1 MEGDL
6 GHQTSQVIY
15 MSSSVPVNFHCHSI
29 FSDGDQTP
37 EALAANLAKAGVR
50 FAALTDHDTLEGLR
64 RFSEAAGKHGV
75 VCLPGVEITTWYNG
89 TEVHLLA
96 YDFNPENV
104 ELLAM
109 LYSLRQIANLEVHS
123 IADSIRKKG
132 TNFSNHSEESHK
144 IPDGVN
150 GRLNTI
156 EAIALVHRA
165 GGKVFLAHPLVTE
178 PSIELLDEMV
188 QDFKNHGLDGIEA
201 IYDVFSEQQRSDL
214 CEMADRH
221 NLLVSAGTDL
231 HSNNGVFAINLPRTR
246 WVKLREAIFTSPS
259 FSNDPMRKA
268 KLTNQGGSHTYRPS
282 LKPHIFRRRASVIR
296 IFLPSLFAIGLF
308 LAVIWGILLPSFE
321 QTLLDR
327 KRELIR
333 ELTYSAWSI
342 LASYQKDEQNGILT
356 REEAQSMALK
366 QIEALRYGPEGKD
379 YFWIQDLQPKMLMH
393 PYRPDLNGQDV
404 SNFTDT
410 RGVPIFVEFANLVSR
425 DGEGYIDYVWQW
437 KDDPN
442 RLEPKESYVK
452 GFTPWGWIIGTGIY
466 TDDVRAEIV
475 RIERSIVNTSLV
487 VTGVVVLLL
496 LFVLQQ
502 SMKIDRERQEVV
514 DSLRESTER
523 YHSLVEAT
531 TEGTLLVVNDR
542 CRYANPTFLNM
553 SGYSARQLEFLEL
566 EDLVRRE
573 DENTDFW
580 QRFDF
585 LTNQEPPHGTE
596 LQATGGLDGVLRC
609 ADGEKLDCVFIL
621 NPIVFAGQSGLIL
634 LAKDVAHGSA
644 VLAQDIQPLTA
655 QAAPVGI
662 FRARL
667 NRRASIQEM
676 NTTAQEFFADP
687 NPSLADIFMDF
698 SEFDEIISSLQDGN
712 QVSNHL
718 LQTSSP
724 DASMHFISLS
734 AKVVN
739 DSNEQGAFIAGTLQ
753 DVTEQH
759 RGELERGKLVEKLQ
773 ASLLF
778 LHEPLSRLGRNV
790 LISDFQMSVSELARL
805 MTARNT
811 TAAIITSEKNMLGIV
826 TDQDLRTRVLASGAS
841 ASMPIHTIMSAPLV
855 KISEDALIYEAL
867 LLMEEKN
874 IRHLA
879 IEDHEGQIVNV
890 VDNKSLIQFQSYG
903 TVVLI
908 REISH
913 ATNPQDI
920 SLLAKRTPLLAQTL
934 IDSSAR
940 PRHVTRMLA
949 SICDSATERLVQLA
963 IDELGPPPTPYAFIS
978 MGSQGRQE
986 QTLLTDQDN
995 GIIYMPSSEAE
1006 AGAAND
1012 YFLQMGKRV
1021 CEGLEQSGYPYCR
1034 GGVMANNPRWCRS
1047 LPDWIS
1053 SFREGIQTPEPQEI
1067 IDLSIFLDFRTVCGD
1082 NEITRELLR
1091 AIDLALAEEP
1101 GIFHHL
1107 AEGALN
1113 FKPPFRLLG
1122 NVYLGGSETEHSGEI
1137 NLKDAM
1143 MPIVTFARLYSLRY
1157 QVGRTHTVERIE
1169 SLSEKGEI
1177 LPSSR
1182 EEIISSYDFLMQ
1194 LRLQSQLTMI
1204 KRGLPLTNVVRVNQL
1219 GYMQQEQLKQSFAQ
1233 ISAVQKKIEYDF
1245 LSGG

>member
-1 MEGDL
+1 MNIIEVKELSKNYGKLTAVDKVSFQVAEGEIFGFL
-6 GHQTSQVIY
+6 GPNGAGKTTTISMLCTLLKPTSGTATLNGFDIIRHRSDVRRSIGLVFQEPALDEYLSAEQNLRFHAYAYNVSPVVREKRINEVLELVELADRRRSKVSTFSGGMKRRLEIARGLLHNPKVLFLDEPTLGLDPQTRRHIWDYVLALRKQSKLTIFLTTHY
-15 MSSSVPVNFHCHSI
+15 MDEAENCDRISI
-29 FSDGDQTP
+29 IDHGHIIALDSPDKLKDAMGGDVVT
-37 EALAANLAKAGVR
+37 LKAADN
-50 FAALTDHDTLEGLR
+50 
-64 RFSEAAGKHGV
+64 EAAAKELKEKFNLNPV
-75 VCLPGVEITTWYNG
+75 IQNG
-89 TEVHLLA
+89 NIN
-96 YDFNPENV
+96 FNVPQG
-104 ELLAM
+104 EL
-109 LYSLRQIANLEVHS
+109 
-123 IADSIRKKG
+123 
-132 TNFSNHSEESHK
+132 
-144 IPDGVN
+144 
-150 GRLNTI
+150 
-156 EAIALVHRA
+156 
-165 GGKVFLAHPLVTE
+165 
-178 PSIELLDEMV
+178 
-188 QDFKNHGLDGIEA
+188 
-201 IYDVFSEQQRSDL
+201 
-214 CEMADRH
+214 
-221 NLLVSAGTDL
+221 
-231 HSNNGVFAINLPRTR
+231 
-246 WVKLREAIFTSPS
+246 
-259 FSNDPMRKA
+259 
-268 KLTNQGGSHTYRPS
+268 
-282 LKPHIFRRRASVIR
+282 
-296 IFLPSLFAIGLF
+296 FLPKLM
-308 LAVIWGILLPSFE
+308 
-321 QTLLDR
+321 
-327 KRELIR
+327 
-333 ELTYSAWSI
+333 
-342 LASYQKDEQNGILT
+342 QNF
-356 REEAQSMALK
+356 Q
-366 QIEALRYGPEGKD
+366 
-379 YFWIQDLQPKMLMH
+379 
-393 PYRPDLNGQDV
+393 
-404 SNFTDT
+404 
-410 RGVPIFVEFANLVSR
+410 
-425 DGEGYIDYVWQW
+425 
-437 KDDPN
+437 
-442 RLEPKESYVK
+442 
-452 GFTPWGWIIGTGIY
+452 
-466 TDDVRAEIV
+466 
-475 RIERSIVNTSLV
+475 TSLV
-487 VTGVVVLLL
+487 SIGIHRPTLEDVFLKLTG
-496 LFVLQQ
+496 
-502 SMKIDRERQEVV
+502 DH
-514 DSLRESTER
+514 ER

-644 VLAQDIQPLTA
+644 VLAQDVQPLTA

-676 NTTAQEFFADP
+676 NTTAKEFFADP
-687 NPSLADIFMDF
+687 NPSLADIFMDS

-739 DSNEQGAFIAGTLQ
+739 DANEQGAFIAGTLQ

-790 LISDFQMSVSELARL
+790 LICDFQMSVSELARL

-826 TDQDLRTRVLASGAS
+826 TDHDLRTRVLASGAS

-934 IDSSAR
+934 IDSSTR

-963 IDELGPPPTPYAFIS
+963 IDELGPPPSPYAFIS

-995 GIIYMPSSEAE
+995 GIIYVPSSEAE

-1021 CEGLEQSGYPYCR
+1021 CEGLEHSGYPYCR

-1082 NEITRELLR
+1082 NEITRELRR
-1091 AIDLALAEEP
+1091 AIELALAGEP
-1101 GIFHHL
+1101 AIYRPL

-1113 FKPPFRLLG
+1113 FKPPLRLLG
-1122 NVYLGGSETEHSGEI
+1122 SVYLGGGETEHLGEI

-1157 QVGRTHTVERIE
+1157 QVGSTHTVERIE
-1169 SLSEKGEI
+1169 SLSERGEI

-1182 EEIISSYDFLMQ
+1182 DEIISSYDFLMQ
-1194 LRLQSQLTMI
+1194 LRLQSQLTVI